1 MAADPELLKA
11 VVEHYGGEVR
21 EGYSKPVRCCFHN
34 DTRRSA
40 VMSTDG
46 EKAGLYFCHTC
57 GIGGDAYSLLMW
69 KEGVDFRVAFDRA
82 ADIAKRSGIDI
93 SQKDKRGNG
102 VLSKRSGVQSGAGK
116 RASTGKR
123 TSRL

>member
-11 VVEHYGGEVR
+11 VVEYYGGEVR
-21 EGYSKPVRCCFHN
+21 EGYSKPVRCCFH
-34 DTRRSA
+34 DDSRRSA

-69 KEGVDFRVAFDRA
+69 KEGVDFRVAFNRA
-82 ADIAKRSGIDI
+82 ADIAKRSGIDL
-93 SQKDKRGNG
+93 SQKDKRGDG
-102 VLSKRSGVQSGAGK
+102 LLPKRPGFQSGAGK

>member
-11 VVEHYGGEVR
+11 VVEYYGGEVR
-21 EGYSKPVRCCFHN
+21 EGYSKPVRCCFH
-34 DTRRSA
+34 DDSRRSA

-69 KEGVDFRVAFDRA
+69 KEGVDFRVAFNRA
-82 ADIAKRSGIDI
+82 ADIAKRSGIDL

-102 VLSKRSGVQSGAGK
+102 VLSKGSRLQSGAGK

>member
-11 VVEHYGGEVR
+11 VVEYYGGEVR
-21 EGYSKPVRCCFHN
+21 EGYSKPVRCCFH
-34 DTRRSA
+34 DDSRRCD

-82 ADIAKRSGIDI
+82 AEIAKRSGIDI

-102 VLSKRSGVQSGAGK
+102 VLSKRSGLQSGVGK

>member
-82 ADIAKRSGIDI
+82 ADIAKRVGYDI
-93 SQKDKRGNG
+93 SQKDKRGDG
-102 VLSKRSGVQSGAGK
+102 LLPKRSGVQSGTGK
-116 RASTGKR
+116 RASVGKR

>member
-82 ADIAKRSGIDI
+82 VDIAKRSGFDI
-93 SQKDKRGNG
+93 SQKDKRGDG
-102 VLSKRSGVQSGAGK
+102 LLSKRSGVQSGAGK

-123 TSRL
+123 ASRL

>member
-82 ADIAKRSGIDI
+82 ADIAKRVGYDI
-93 SQKDKRGNG
+93 SQKNKRGDG
-102 VLSKRSGVQSGAGK
+102 LLPKRSGVQSGTGK

>member
-11 VVEHYGGEVR
+11 VVEYYGGEVR

-82 ADIAKRSGIDI
+82 ADIAKGFGYDL
-93 SQKDKRGNG
+93 SQKDKRRDGG
-102 VLSKRSGVQSGAGK
+102 LLTGSRVRKR
-116 RASTGKR
+116 TGGDSSARHR

>member
-82 ADIAKRSGIDI
+82 ADIAKRFGYDI
-93 SQKDKRGNG
+93 SQKDKRGDG
-102 VLSKRSGVQSGAGK
+102 LLPKRSGVQSGTSK
-116 RASTGKR
+116 RTSVGKR

>member
-1 MAADPELLKA
+1 MASDPELLKA
-11 VVEHYGGEVR
+11 VIRHYGGEVR
-21 EGYSKPVRCCFHN
+21 DGYSRAVKCCFHD

-69 KEGVDFRVAFDRA
+69 REGIDFRVAFDRA
-82 ADIAKRSGIDI
+82 ADIAKRSGIDL
-93 SQKDKRGNG
+93 SQKDKRRDGG
-102 VLSKRSGVQSGAGK
+102 LLTGSRVRKR
-116 RASTGKR
+116 TGGDSSARHR

>member
-1 MAADPELLKA
+1 MASDPELLKA
-11 VVEHYGGEVR
+11 IIRHYGGEVR
-21 EGYSKPVRCCFHN
+21 DGYSRAVKCCFHD

-69 KEGVDFRVAFDRA
+69 REGIDFRVAIDRA
-82 ADIAKRSGIDI
+82 ADIAKRSGYDL
-93 SQKDKRGNG
+93 SQKDKRRDGG
-102 VLSKRSGVQSGAGK
+102 LLTGSRVQQRAG
-116 RASTGKR
+116 RGSSPRHR

>member
-11 VVEHYGGEVR
+11 VVRHYGGEIR
-21 EGYSKPVRCCFHN
+21 DGYSRPVRCCFHQ
-34 DTRRSA
+34 DSRRSA

-69 KEGVDFRVAFDRA
+69 KEGIEFRDAFNRA
-82 ADIAKRSGIDI
+82 TDIAKRAGFEI
-93 SQKDKRGNG
+93 SKQDKRRNG
-102 VLSKRSGVQSGAGK
+102 GLLTGSRVQQRAGG
-116 RASTGKR
+116 RTHARHR

>member
-11 VVEHYGGEVR
+11 VVEYYGGEVR
-21 EGYSKPVRCCFHN
+21 EGYSKPVRCCFHQ
-34 DTRRSA
+34 DSHRSA

-82 ADIAKRSGIDI
+82 ADIAKRVGYDI

-102 VLSKRSGVQSGAGK
+102 VLSKRSGLQSGAGK

-123 TSRL
+123 SSRL

>member
-11 VVEHYGGEVR
+11 VVKYYGGETR
-21 EGYSKPVRCCFHN
+21 DGYSKAVRCCFHD

-46 EKAGLYFCHTC
+46 DRAGLYFCHTC

-69 KEGVDFRVAFDRA
+69 KEGIDFRVAIDRA
-82 ADIAKRSGIDI
+82 VDIAKRAGYDLSN
-93 SQKDKRGNG
+93 KDKRRDGG
-102 VLSKRSGVQSGAGK
+102 LLTGARVQSRAG
-116 RASTGKR
+116 RNSSTRHR

>member
-1 MAADPELLKA
+1 MAADAELLKA
-11 VVEHYGGEVR
+11 VIRHYGGEVR
-21 EGYSKPVRCCFHN
+21 DGYSRAVKCCFHD

-69 KEGVDFRVAFDRA
+69 KEGVDFRVAIDRA
-82 ADIAKRSGIDI
+82 ADIAKRSGIDL
-93 SQKDKRGNG
+93 SQKDKRRDGG
-102 VLSKRSGVQSGAGK
+102 LLTGSRVQQRAG
-116 RASTGKR
+116 RGSSPRNR

>member
-11 VVEHYGGEVR
+11 VVEYYGGEVR
-21 EGYSKPVRCCFHN
+21 EGYSKPVRCCFH
-34 DTRRSA
+34 DDSRRSA

-102 VLSKRSGVQSGAGK
+102 VLSKRSGLQSGVGK

>member
-1 MAADPELLKA
+1 MAADPDLLKA
-11 VVEHYGGEVR
+11 VIQHYGGEVR
-21 EGYSKPVRCCFHN
+21 DGYSKPVRCCFHE
-34 DTRRSA
+34 DSHRSA

-82 ADIAKRSGIDI
+82 VDIAKRSGIEL
-93 SQKDKRGNG
+93 SQENKRGDG
-102 VLSKRSGVQSGAGK
+102 LLSKRPGLQSRTGK
-116 RASTGKR
+116 RASARNR

>member
-69 KEGVDFRVAFDRA
+69 REGINFRVAFDRA
-82 ADIAKRSGIDI
+82 ADIAKRAGFDL
-93 SQKDKRGNG
+93 SQKDKRGDG
-102 VLSKRSGVQSGAGK
+102 VLSKRSGVQSGVSK
-116 RASTGKR
+116 RTPTRNR

>member
-1 MAADPELLKA
+1 MAADAELLKA
-11 VVEHYGGEVR
+11 VIRHYGGEVR
-21 EGYSKPVRCCFHN
+21 DGYSRAVKCCFHD

-69 KEGVDFRVAFDRA
+69 REGIDFRVAIDRA
-82 ADIAKRSGIDI
+82 ADIAKRSGIDL
-93 SQKDKRGNG
+93 SQKDKRRDGG
-102 VLSKRSGVQSGAGK
+102 LLTGSRVRKR
-116 RASTGKR
+116 TGGDSSARHR

>member
-1 MAADPELLKA
+1 MAADVDLLKA
-11 VVEHYGGEVR
+11 VIRHYGGEVR
-21 EGYSKPVRCCFHN
+21 DGYSRAVRCCFH
-34 DTRRSA
+34 DDSRRSA

-82 ADIAKRSGIDI
+82 VDIAKRAGFDV
-93 SQKDKRGNG
+93 SQKDKRRDGG
-102 VLSKRSGVQSGAGK
+102 LLTGSRVQQRTGRG
-116 RASTGKR
+116 ASTRHR

>member
-69 KEGVDFRVAFDRA
+69 REGINFRVAFDRA
-82 ADIAKRSGIDI
+82 ADIAKRVGYDI
-93 SQKDKRGNG
+93 SQKDKRGDG
-102 VLSKRSGVQSGAGK
+102 ILSKRPGVQSGAGK
-116 RASTGKR
+116 RASSGKR

>member
-82 ADIAKRSGIDI
+82 ADIAKRVGYDI
-93 SQKDKRGNG
+93 SQKDKRGDG
-102 VLSKRSGVQSGAGK
+102 LLPKRSGVQSGTGK

>member
-11 VVEHYGGEVR
+11 VVEYYGGEVR
-21 EGYSKPVRCCFHN
+21 EGYSKPVRCCFH
-34 DTRRSA
+34 DDSRRSA

-69 KEGVDFRVAFDRA
+69 KEGIDFRVAFDRA
-82 ADIAKRSGIDI
+82 VDIAKRAGFDL
-93 SQKDKRGNG
+93 SQKDKRRDG
-102 VLSKRSGVQSGAGK
+102 VLSKRSGLQSGAGK

>member
-11 VVEHYGGEVR
+11 VVEHYGGEIR

-40 VMSTDG
+40 VMSTEG

-69 KEGVDFRVAFDRA
+69 KEGVDFRVAFNRA
-82 ADIAKRSGIDI
+82 ADIAKRVGYDI
-93 SQKDKRGNG
+93 SQKDKRGDG
-102 VLSKRSGVQSGAGK
+102 LLSKRPGVQSGAGK
-116 RASTGKR
+116 RASSGKR

>member
-11 VVEHYGGEVR
+11 VVQHYGGETR
-21 EGYSKPVRCCFHN
+21 DGYSRAVRCCFHN

-46 EKAGLYFCHTC
+46 DKAGLYFCHTC

-69 KEGVDFRVAFDRA
+69 KEGIDFRVAFDRA
-82 ADIAKRSGIDI
+82 ADIAKRAGFDL
-93 SQKDKRGNG
+93 SQKDKRRDGG
-102 VLSKRSGVQSGAGK
+102 LLTGSRVQQRAG
-116 RASTGKR
+116 RNSSARNR

>member
-93 SQKDKRGNG
+93 SQKDKRGDG
-102 VLSKRSGVQSGAGK
+102 VLSKRSGLQSGAGK
-116 RASTGKR
+116 RTPPRNR

>member
-21 EGYSKPVRCCFHN
+21 EGYSKPVRCCFHE
-34 DTRRSA
+34 DSHRSA

-82 ADIAKRSGIDI
+82 ADIAKRSGYDI

-102 VLSKRSGVQSGAGK
+102 ILSKRSGIQSGTSK
-116 RASTGKR
+116 RSSTGKR

>member
-11 VVEHYGGEVR
+11 VVEYYGGEVR
-21 EGYSKPVRCCFHN
+21 EGYSKPVRCCFH
-34 DTRRSA
+34 DDSRRSA

-102 VLSKRSGVQSGAGK
+102 VLSKRSGLQSGAGK

>member
-11 VVEHYGGEVR
+11 VVEHYGGEIR

-40 VMSTDG
+40 VMSTEG

-69 KEGVDFRVAFDRA
+69 KEGVDFRVAFNRA
-82 ADIAKRSGIDI
+82 ADIAKRVGYDI
-93 SQKDKRGNG
+93 SQKDKRGDG
-102 VLSKRSGVQSGAGK
+102 LLSKRPGVQSGAGK

>member
-11 VVEHYGGEVR
+11 VVEYYGGEVR
-21 EGYSKPVRCCFHN
+21 EGYSKPVRCCFHE
-34 DTRRSA
+34 DSHRSA

-82 ADIAKRSGIDI
+82 VDIAKRSGFDI
-93 SQKDKRGNG
+93 SQKDKRGDG
-102 VLSKRSGVQSGAGK
+102 LLSKRSGVQSGAGK

-123 TSRL
+123 ASRL

>member
-11 VVEHYGGEVR
+11 VVEYYGGEVR

-82 ADIAKRSGIDI
+82 VDIAKRSGIEL
-93 SQKDKRGNG
+93 SQKNKRGDG
-102 VLSKRSGVQSGAGK
+102 ILSKRPGLQSRTGK
-116 RASTGKR
+116 RASARNR

>member
-11 VVEHYGGEVR
+11 VVEYYGGEVR
-21 EGYSKPVRCCFHN
+21 EGYSKPVRCCFHE
-34 DTRRSA
+34 DSHRSA

-82 ADIAKRSGIDI
+82 ADIAKRSGYDI

-102 VLSKRSGVQSGAGK
+102 ILSKRSGIQSGAGK

-123 TSRL
+123 ASRL

>member
-11 VVEHYGGEVR
+11 VVQHYGGEVR

-69 KEGVDFRVAFDRA
+69 KEGWDFRVAFDRA
-82 ADIAKRSGIDI
+82 ADIAKGFGIDLQ
-93 SQKDKRGNG
+93 SKDKRGDG
-102 VLSKRSGVQSGAGK
+102 VLSKRSGVQSRLSK
-116 RASTGKR
+116 RTPPRNR

>member
-82 ADIAKRSGIDI
+82 SDIAKRFGYDI
-93 SQKDKRGNG
+93 SQKDKRGDS
-102 VLSKRSGVQSGAGK
+102 LLPKRSGVQSGAGK
-116 RASTGKR
+116 RASAGKR

>member
-11 VVEHYGGEVR
+11 VVRHYGGEVR
-21 EGYSKPVRCCFHN
+21 DGYSRAVKCCFH
-34 DTRRSA
+34 DDSRRSA

-82 ADIAKRSGIDI
+82 ADIAKRAGFDL
-93 SQKDKRGNG
+93 SQKDKRRDGG
-102 VLSKRSGVQSGAGK
+102 LLTGSRVQQRTSRGS
-116 RASTGKR
+116 STRNR

>member
-11 VVEHYGGEVR
+11 VVEYYGGEVR
-21 EGYSKPVRCCFHN
+21 EGYSKPVRCCFH
-34 DTRRSA
+34 DDSRRSA

-69 KEGVDFRVAFDRA
+69 KEGVDFRVAFNRA
-82 ADIAKRSGIDI
+82 ADIAKRSGIDL
-93 SQKDKRGNG
+93 SQKDKRGDG
-102 VLSKRSGVQSGAGK
+102 LLPKRPGLQSGTGK

>member
-1 MAADPELLKA
+1 MAADVDLLKA
-11 VVEHYGGEVR
+11 VIRHYGGEVR
-21 EGYSKPVRCCFHN
+21 DGYSKAVRCCFH
-34 DTRRSA
+34 DDSRRSA

-69 KEGVDFRVAFDRA
+69 KEGVDFRVAIDRA
-82 ADIAKRSGIDI
+82 VDIAKRAGYDLSN
-93 SQKDKRGNG
+93 KDKRRDGG
-102 VLSKRSGVQSGAGK
+102 ILTGARVQSRAG
-116 RASTGKR
+116 RNSSTRHR

>member
-69 KEGVDFRVAFDRA
+69 KEGVDFRVAFNRA

-93 SQKDKRGNG
+93 SQKDKRGDG
-102 VLSKRSGVQSGAGK
+102 VLSKRPGVQSGAGK
-116 RASTGKR
+116 RTPPRNR